1 MRSNIN
7 DCCRLRTG
15 TEWCR
20 LTSDCEGWGCRLLT
34 IVPSSIPT
42 SMQERAYLF
51 SRVYRLAEQ
60 IGVLNCPH
68 FNEKILDYMVEDDT
82 RLASI
87 RNSVKICKYD

>member
-1 MRSNIN
+1 
-7 DCCRLRTG
+7 
-15 TEWCR
+15 
-20 LTSDCEGWGCRLLT
+20 
-34 IVPSSIPT
+34 
-42 SMQERAYLF
+42 MQERAYLF